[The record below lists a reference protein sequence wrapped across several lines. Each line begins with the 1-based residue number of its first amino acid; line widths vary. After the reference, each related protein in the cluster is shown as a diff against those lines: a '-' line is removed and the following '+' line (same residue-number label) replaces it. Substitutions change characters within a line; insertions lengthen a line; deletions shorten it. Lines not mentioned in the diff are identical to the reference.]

1 MSNKKPP
8 SGTSSQ
14 LIKLTRE
21 IDRIKFKVDDICSNE
36 LPNIGVASSD
46 RLAVLNV
53 VKELQ
58 NDVGLIIRKLKTL
71 TATDERMVTSIFEKQ
86 KSQESQ
92 RILNLQSKL
101 NSIIDQLEP
110 DKVEE
115 DYFRSLSPQQKIK
128 GNRKMKQEILTED
141 EDGSDLSESISKGDK
156 HTSLSEG
163 DQDEE
168 ENNGENDDD
177 EQEKNGEDYDDNDD
191 DDDDDN
197 DDDDDDDDE
206 EEEEDSEVK
215 KKNIRNKDNYIYCV
229 EALSDF
235 KAEQEGDLTFL
246 KGEIIYITKANED
259 GWWDGVN
266 KKGDNGLV
274 PSTLVKVVE
283 DNTKRKLN
291 ELSSSTKKKSGK
303 ELWDSTLRKS
313 SPPAKI
319 GVTDVLKAMKAVPS
333 GFRNSTLGKLYK
345 LEVNRASSWVHPKAS
360 SSNVQFD
367 YLFWDNI
374 NEQLRCQSV
383 SICRIISLISAR
395 SIPIP
400 GVGISILSRHIYITL
415 WDNSKILSNIH
426 VVRAVPTNIEE
437 NWAFTPKVT
446 KMIPSLYDG
455 EVIVRANIQNKDVCV
470 LFELNYTY
478 VRLSTG
484 EVSDICCGW
493 ASLPLF
499 DEVGAPVENKS
510 FELTL
515 KGGTPFE
522 KGVVLD
528 MTLSLNSNQSF
539 LQNLIHFN
547 RQPRIIVK
555 TTNCSKL
562 DKETFDLLPDTLV
575 TCQKYSRFIGLY
587 RHHAALLC
595 CKEETISS
603 EPICDPILS
612 HFPRALDFAD
622 MMDALNMTWNEKSRI
637 SLKRAQRRDVNY
649 LHSLFEQCFYESI
662 YGLFQVSNLPSMEWA
677 NENVERARYGFIMD
691 FLQRKNALGNLLS
704 SDIAFKPLNVNKLKF
719 DVVSKHTAKRPPIL
733 SSDITSL

>member
-36 LPNIGVASSD
+36 LQNVGVASSD

-115 DYFRSLSPQQKIK
+115 DYFR
-128 GNRKMKQEILTED
+128 KMKQEILTED
-141 EDGSDLSESISKGDK
+141 EDGSDLAESNSKGDK
-156 HTSLSEG
+156 HTILSE
-163 DQDEE
+163 DEEEEDEEEE
-168 ENNGENDDD
+168 ENNDDD
-177 EQEKNGEDYDDNDD
+177 EDNEEKNGDNDN
-191 DDDDDN
+191 DDN
-197 DDDDDDDDE
+197 DDDDDDDDDE
-206 EEEEDSEVK
+206 EEGDSVVK

-259 GWWDGVN
+259 GWWDGIN
-266 KKGDNGLV
+266 KKGENGLV

-283 DNTKRKLN
+283 DNTKHKLN

-303 ELWDSTLRKS
+303 ELWDNTLRRS

-400 GVGISILSRHIYITL
+400 GVGINILSRHIYIAL

-595 CKEETISS
+595 CKEEIISS
-603 EPICDPILS
+603 DPICDPILS
-612 HFPRALDFAD
+612 HFPRALDFTD
-622 MMDALNMTWNEKSRI
+622 MMDALHMTWSEKSRI

-649 LHSLFEQCFYESI
+649 LHSLFEQCFFESI

-719 DVVSKHTAKRPPIL
+719 DVVSKHTARRPPII

>member
-163 DQDEE
+163 EVNLFSEGDQDEE

-215 KKNIRNKDNYIYCV
+215 KKNIRNKDNY
-229 EALSDF
+229 
-235 KAEQEGDLTFL
+235 
-246 KGEIIYITKANED
+246 
-259 GWWDGVN
+259 
-266 KKGDNGLV
+266 
-274 PSTLVKVVE
+274 VVE